1 MVSQGPEA
9 SLAGVQVE
17 RNVGARMRDGTV
29 LYADV
34 YYPKAAGTYPVILL
48 RGPYN
53 KSSAQTFVYQ
63 HPAWYARHGYVVV
76 IQDVRGRYASEGT
89 FYPLVHEAQDGYD
102 TIQWASQLPGTT
114 GKVGM
119 YGFSYVGATQL
130 LAATQNPSG
139 LACLVPGFTGSDYYE
154 GWTYKGGAFQLAFI
168 VSWIMQFLAIPDA
181 LKQGKRDLAA
191 RLAAQAHDFP
201 RLYWAQPL
209 NTFPPLHGADI
220 AQYFFDW
227 LAHDTRDEY
236 WQQISLEPRY
246 DSIQVPCLHLG
257 GWYDT
262 FIDGTLKNFSAL
274 SERARD
280 DRARAQRLVVGPW
293 IHIPWARLNG
303 VRNFGEEADNF
314 LDSLQVKWF
323 DYWLKGDQNGILDE
337 APVRLFVMG
346 VNRWRE
352 ADRWPPSNVLVQEWY
367 LHSSGR
373 ANSMSG
379 DGTLSREVP
388 SDELPDIFVY
398 LPEAA
403 VPSQGGN
410 SCCLPDVAPMGPF
423 EQSYVEIRNDV
434 LLFST
439 PPLEQDLE
447 VTGRIDLVLY
457 AATDVPDT
465 DWTAKLVDVD
475 EQGHAFNLCDGI
487 LRARFRDSLE
497 HPMPVEPNRV
507 YKYRIRVGSTSNVF
521 KRGHRIRLEVSSS
534 NFPLYDINLNTGQ
547 RVGEA
552 TLLDGQVATQ
562 IIFHDAN
569 RASHLLLP
577 VASA

>member
-1 MVSQGPEA
+1 MVSQTPEV
-9 SLAGVQVE
+9 SLGGVQVK

-29 LYADV
+29 LYSDV
-34 YYPKAAGTYPVILL
+34 YYPEAAGTYPVILL

-53 KSSAQTFVYQ
+53 KSFAQTFVYQ

-89 FYPLVHEAQDGYD
+89 FYPLLHEAQDGYD
-102 TIQWASQLPGTT
+102 TVQWASQLPGTT

-168 VSWIMQFLAIPDA
+168 VSWIMQFLAVPDA

-209 NTFPPLHGADI
+209 NTFPPLYSADI

-274 SERARD
+274 SERAGD

-337 APVRLFVMG
+337 PPVRLFVMG

-352 ADRWPPSNVLVQEWY
+352 ADRWPPSNVQVQEWY

-373 ANSMSG
+373 ANSISG

-388 SDELPDIFVY
+388 SAEPPDIFVY

-487 LRARFRDSLE
+487 LRARFRDSFE
-497 HPMPVEPNRV
+497 HPMPIEPNRV
-507 YKYRIRVGSTSNVF
+507 YKYCIRVGSTSNVF

-534 NFPLYDINLNTGQ
+534 NFPLYDINPNTGQ

-562 IIFHDAN
+562 IIFHDPN